1 MTIVSDILEEILFTT
16 FTALSSVHTVLDFHL
31 FQLAAVTGLTGLT
44 GLVAFDA
51 AALTAVT
58 AGSRYISDVT
68 GVGGT
73 VHQQWVELRAVV
85 LCAEG
90 IWYHRNPTL
99 MHSSKQSRVSLG
111 FH

>member
-1 MTIVSDILEEILFTT
+1 MTIVSDILEEILFAT
-16 FTALSSVHTVLDFHL
+16 FTALSSVHTVLGSHL

-51 AALTAVT
+51 AALTALT
-58 AGSRYISDVT
+58 AASRDISDVT

-73 VHQQWVELRAVV
+73 VQQQRVELRAVV

-90 IWYHRNPTL
+90 IWNHLKPTL
-99 MHSSKQSRVSLG
+99 MHDSKQNRVSLR